1 MIKEHTEIIV
11 LKEKTIS
18 KIKSSSETSTRT
30 NDRNTVH
37 TTTKNEEM
45 MVIINTNP
53 MINNIIN
60 ENQITR
66 VAQVN
71 FINNCYTILI
81 TIEFS
86 TSGSE
91 ITLDLSSLKKLIF
104 ILSQFDCISILEV
117 YRVTR
122 L

>member
-71 FINNCYTILI
+71 FINNRYTILI

>member
-1 MIKEHTEIIV
+1 MIKEHTEILV

-18 KIKSSSETSTRT
+18 KIKSSSEISTRT

-37 TTTKNEEM
+37 TTNKNEEM

-60 ENQITR
+60 ENHITR

-71 FINNCYTILI
+71 FINNGYTILI

>member
-53 MINNIIN
+53 MINNIFN

-71 FINNCYTILI
+71 FINNRYTILV

>member
-71 FINNCYTILI
+71 FINNRYTILI
-81 TIEFS
+81 AIEFS
-86 TSGSE
+86 TSG
-91 ITLDLSSLKKLIF
+91 
-104 ILSQFDCISILEV
+104 
-117 YRVTR
+117 
-122 L
+122 